1 MAIRQAMHKVFASL
15 KLWEA
20 PGRDTNRRANR
31 KTVMNEV
38 AGSLH

>member
-1 MAIRQAMHKVFASL
+1 MAIRQAMHRVFASL

-20 PGRDTNRRANR
+20 PGRDTNRKAL
-31 KTVMNEV
+31 MNEV